1 MLRPKLNRVWTSN
14 NANLRRDPGDAKYL
28 QGWIAEIPT
37 FQVLNYLQYK
47 VDTTL
52 LALAERGVFEWGT
65 DIQYGL
71 GSLVWDDAT
80 KIIYVATV
88 GAPSRTL
95 RPSQNLSQWAA
106 SSIQVSR
113 YDYDDIVSKISAHI
127 ADVTTNPHK
136 ITANMIGAY
145 NKAQIDSLI
154 AQYNA
159 LVASHANDRNN
170 PHQVTAAQAGAVP
183 ITGGTYT
190 GAVTFQ
196 QGMLFD
202 AGGTTKLA
210 FGTQG
215 FYMQSANT
223 RIGIDSSGVPVVG
236 NVATGINSRIITDA
250 SFAEVKAREEPNYSV
265 PYPNYSQHLIGDFNM
280 NIGSGEFT
288 APDRWQFEPQF
299 GSSLYVPAQT
309 STGTAL
315 QTTNIPYSTS
325 VATLCM
331 DILSNSPRI
340 PTSSARMFEI
350 GFRAASGSFA
360 HIRLL
365 ENGQVFG
372 RRMDSGVESQKI
384 ESTMSLLPAQV
395 NNWYRIV
402 ATFSDTG
409 IRLYFDG
416 VLVANTTASIT
427 KGAVVEFARMDILSS
442 ARNIAIRNFR
452 MWDSALTDKQISTL

>member
-1 MLRPKLNRVWTSN
+1 MLRPKLNRIWTSN

-65 DIQYGL
+65 DVQYGL

-95 RPSQNLSQWAA
+95 RPSQNLGQWAA

-127 ADVTTNPHK
+127 ADTTTNPHR

-145 NKAQIDSLI
+145 NKAQIDTLV

-183 ITGGTYT
+183 VPGGTYT
-190 GAVTFQ
+190 GPVTFQ

-210 FGTQG
+210 FGAQG
-215 FYMQSANT
+215 FYMQSADT
-223 RIGIDSSGVPVVG
+223 LIGIDSSGVPVVG
-236 NVATGINSRIITDA
+236 TVSSGVNSRIITDA
-250 SFAEVKAREEPNYSV
+250 SFAEVKSREEPKYAV
-265 PYPNYSQHLIGDFNM
+265 PEPNFCQHLIGDFNIYCGKGAI
-280 NIGSGEFT
+280 NAADNLYFNNAYGGALYRPAGQYVLSSAYEGVGYEFT
-288 APDRWQFEPQF
+288 DCTIC
-299 GSSLYVPAQT
+299 V
-309 STGTAL
+309 
-315 QTTNIPYSTS
+315 
-325 VATLCM
+325 
-331 DILSNSPRI
+331 DILSNSPRTPGSDNSVGI
-340 PTSSARMFEI
+340 YFSLNGDNEENIDFYLMNNGQLYINRSSAAGYDRITYFL
-350 GFRAASGSFA
+350 A
-360 HIRLL
+360 
-365 ENGQVFG
+365 GQVN
-372 RRMDSGVESQKI
+372 R
-384 ESTMSLLPAQV
+384 
-395 NNWYRIV
+395 WYRIV
-402 ATFSDTG
+402 ATLSTATG
-409 IRLYFDG
+409 LELYVDG
-416 VLVANTTASIT
+416 VRVAFDTSQNVAAACVGRKPQIHFYPTSRNY
-427 KGAVVEFARMDILSS
+427 AV
-442 ARNIAIRNFR
+442 RNFR
-452 MWDSALTDKQISTL
+452 VWDFKMTPNQVSTL

>member
-1 MLRPKLNRVWTSN
+1 MLRPKLNRIWTSN

-65 DIQYGL
+65 DVQYGL

-80 KIIYVATV
+80 RTVYVATV
-88 GAPSRTL
+88 GSPSRTL
-95 RPSQNLSQWAA
+95 RPSQNLGQWAA
-106 SSIQVSR
+106 SAIQVSR

-127 ADVTTNPHK
+127 ADVTSNPHRL
-136 ITANMIGAY
+136 TANMIGAY

-183 ITGGTYT
+183 VAGGTYT
-190 GAVTFQ
+190 GPVTFQ

-202 AGGTTKLA
+202 ASGTTKLS
-210 FGTQG
+210 FGPTG
-215 FYMQSANT
+215 FYMQSGDT
-223 RIGIDSSGVPVVG
+223 RIGLDASGVPVVG
-236 NVATGINSRIITDA
+236 NGSTNTNSRIITDA
-250 SFAEVKAREEPNYSV
+250 TFAEVKAREEPKYAV
-265 PYPNYSQHLIGDFNM
+265 PEPNFCQHLIGDFNM

-288 APDRWQFEPQF
+288 APDSWQFEPQF

-309 STGTAL
+309 PTATAQ

-325 VATLCM
+325 ATTLCM

-340 PTSSARMFEI
+340 TKSPAIMFEI
-350 GFRAASGSFA
+350 GFRAASGIFA
-360 HIRLL
+360 HIQLL
-365 ENGQVFG
+365 ENGLVSG
-372 RRMDSGVESQKI
+372 RRRGRGAI
-384 ESTMSLLPAQV
+384 EQTSSLLPAQV

-416 VLVANTTASIT
+416 VLVANTTASTT
-427 KGAVVEFARMDILSS
+427 KGAVVEFARMDIMSS

>member
-65 DIQYGL
+65 DVQYGL

-95 RPSQNLSQWAA
+95 RPSQNLGQWAA

-127 ADVTTNPHK
+127 ADTTTNPHR

-145 NKAQIDSLI
+145 NKAQIDNLV

-183 ITGGTYT
+183 VTGGTYT
-190 GAVTFQ
+190 GPVTFQ

-202 AGGTTKLA
+202 AGGTTKLS
-210 FGTQG
+210 FGAQG
-215 FYMQSANT
+215 FYMQSGNT
-223 RIGIDSSGVPVVG
+223 RIGLDSSGTPVVG
-236 NVATGINSRIITDA
+236 NASTNSNSRIITDA
-250 SFAEVKAREEPNYSV
+250 TFAEVKAREEPNYSV

-280 NIGSGEFT
+280 NIGYGEFNAPDEWRFAPEFGSALFMPASTVQRMATQSLSNLSVSGELT
-288 APDRWQFEPQF
+288 
-299 GSSLYVPAQT
+299 V
-309 STGTAL
+309 
-315 QTTNIPYSTS
+315 
-325 VATLCM
+325 CM
-331 DILSNSPRI
+331 DVLSNSPRVPGSVAVPAVFGMSGDAGSAEVI
-340 PTSSARMFEI
+340 LQERGVIYALRSNGTSS
-350 GFRAASGSFA
+350 
-360 HIRLL
+360 
-365 ENGQVFG
+365 
-372 RRMDSGVESQKI
+372 DSVSAQ
-384 ESTMSLLPAQV
+384 LPAQV
-395 NNWYRIV
+395 NTWYRV
-402 ATFSDTG
+402 AAVFSNNT
-409 IRLYFDG
+409 IKLYFDG
-416 VLVANTTASIT
+416 VLVASSSSATSSSD
-427 KGAVVEFARMDILSS
+427 AVVSFARIYQQASS
-442 ARNIAIRNFR
+442 RNIALRNFR
-452 MWDSALTDKQISTL
+452 LWTSALTDKQISTL

>member
-14 NANLRRDPGDAKYL
+14 SANLRRDPGDAKYL

-65 DIQYGL
+65 DVQYGL

-95 RPSQNLSQWAA
+95 RPSQNLGQWAA

-127 ADVTTNPHK
+127 ADTTTNPHK

-145 NKAQIDSLI
+145 NKAQIDTLV

-183 ITGGTYT
+183 VTGGTYT
-190 GAVTFQ
+190 GPVTFQ

-202 AGGTTKLA
+202 TGGTTKLV
-210 FGTQG
+210 FGSQG
-215 FYMQSANT
+215 FYMQSADT

-236 NVATGINSRIITDA
+236 TVSSGVNSRIITDA
-250 SFAEVKAREEPNYSV
+250 TFAEVKVREEPNYSV

-288 APDRWQFEPQF
+288 APDQWEFNPQY
-299 GSSLYVPAQT
+299 GSALFIPAANAVRDASQSGSLYSAIN
-309 STGTAL
+309 L
-315 QTTNIPYSTS
+315 
-325 VATLCM
+325 TLCV
-331 DILSNSPRI
+331 DVLSNSPRI
-340 PTSSARMFEI
+340 PTSSALVCRI
-350 GFRAASGSFA
+350 GFRSASGSWA
-360 HIRLL
+360 ELQVR
-365 ENGQVFG
+365 ENGRVEVS
-372 RRMDSGVESQKI
+372 RRDNTLVPHVAESAAAQ
-384 ESTMSLLPAQV
+384 LPAQV
-395 NNWYRIV
+395 NNWYRLT
-402 ATFSDTG
+402 ASFSSTG
-409 IRLYFDG
+409 LKLYFDG
-416 VLVANTTASIT
+416 VLAASTTASVT
-427 KGAVVEFARMDILSS
+427 KNAVIEFARISS
-442 ARNIAIRNFR
+442 QATVRNLAIRNFR
-452 MWDSALTDKQISTL
+452 MWDSVLTDKQISTL

>member
-65 DIQYGL
+65 DVQYGL

-95 RPSQNLSQWAA
+95 RPSQNLGQWAA

-127 ADVTTNPHK
+127 ADTTTNPHR

-145 NKAQIDSLI
+145 NKAQIDNLV

-183 ITGGTYT
+183 VTGGTYT

-202 AGGTTKLA
+202 AGGTTKLS
-210 FGTQG
+210 FGAQG
-215 FYMQSANT
+215 FYMQSGNT
-223 RIGIDSSGVPVVG
+223 RIGLDSSGTPVVG
-236 NVATGINSRIITDA
+236 NASTNSNSRIITDA
-250 SFAEVKAREEPNYSV
+250 TFAEVKAREEPNYSV

-280 NIGSGEFT
+280 NIGYGEFNAPDEWRFAPEFGSALFMPASTVQRMATQSLSNLSVSGELT
-288 APDRWQFEPQF
+288 
-299 GSSLYVPAQT
+299 V
-309 STGTAL
+309 
-315 QTTNIPYSTS
+315 
-325 VATLCM
+325 CM
-331 DILSNSPRI
+331 DVLSNSPMV
-340 PTSSARMFEI
+340 PNSVAVP
-350 GFRAASGSFA
+350 A
-360 HIRLL
+360 
-365 ENGQVFG
+365 VFG
-372 RRMDSGVESQKI
+372 MAGNAGSAEIILQERGVIYALRSDGHSSDSVSAQ
-384 ESTMSLLPAQV
+384 LPAQV
-395 NNWYRIV
+395 NTWYRIV
-402 ATFSDTG
+402 AVFSNNT
-409 IRLYFDG
+409 IKLYFNG
-416 VLVANTTASIT
+416 VLVASSSSATGSS
-427 KGAVVEFARMDILSS
+427 GATMSFARIYQQASS
-442 ARNIAIRNFR
+442 RNVALRNFR
-452 MWDSALTDKQISTL
+452 LWISALTDKQISTL

>member
-1 MLRPKLNRVWTSN
+1 MLRPKLNRVWTSD

-65 DIQYGL
+65 DVQYGL

-80 KIIYVATV
+80 NIIYVATV

-95 RPSQNLSQWAA
+95 RPSQNLGQWAA

-113 YDYDDIVSKISAHI
+113 YDYDDIVSKISTHI
-127 ADVTTNPHK
+127 ADTTTNPHK

-145 NKAQIDSLI
+145 NKAQIDNLI

-202 AGGTTKLA
+202 AGGTTKLT
-210 FGTQG
+210 FGAQG
-215 FYMQSANT
+215 FYMQSVNT

-236 NVATGINSRIITDA
+236 NVATGVNSRIITDA
-250 SFAEVKAREEPNYSV
+250 TFAEVKASEEPNYSV
-265 PYPNYSQHLIGDFNM
+265 PYPNYAQHLIGDFNM
-280 NIGSGEFT
+280 NIGSGEFN
-288 APDRWQFEPQF
+288 APDQWEFNPQY
-299 GSSLYVPAQT
+299 GSALFIPAATVGRNADQSGSLYSVVEHTLCVDVLSSSPRVPTSNAIVCAIGLRSASGNWSEFQIRENGNIYISRRDNSLVPA
-309 STGTAL
+309 
-315 QTTNIPYSTS
+315 I
-325 VATLCM
+325 
-331 DILSNSPRI
+331 
-340 PTSSARMFEI
+340 FE
-350 GFRAASGSFA
+350 AAMQ
-360 HIRLL
+360 R
-365 ENGQVFG
+365 
-372 RRMDSGVESQKI
+372 
-384 ESTMSLLPAQV
+384 LPAQV
-395 NNWYRIV
+395 NNWYRLT
-402 ATFSDTG
+402 ATLSNTG

-416 VLVANTTASIT
+416 VLAASSNASAT
-427 KGAVVEFARMDILSS
+427 KNAKLEFARIS
-442 ARNIAIRNFR
+442 ARATTRNLAIRNFR
-452 MWDSALTDKQISTL
+452 MWDSVLTDKQISTL

>member
-65 DIQYGL
+65 DVQYGL

-95 RPSQNLSQWAA
+95 RPSQNLGQWAA

-127 ADVTTNPHK
+127 ADTTTNPHR

-145 NKAQIDSLI
+145 NKAQIDNLV

-183 ITGGTYT
+183 VTGGTYT

-202 AGGTTKLA
+202 AGGTTKLS
-210 FGTQG
+210 FGAQG
-215 FYMQSANT
+215 FYMQSGNT
-223 RIGIDSSGVPVVG
+223 RIGLDSGGTPVVG
-236 NVATGINSRIITDA
+236 NASTNSNSRIITDA
-250 SFAEVKAREEPNYSV
+250 TFAEVKAREEPNYSV

-280 NIGSGEFT
+280 NIGYGEFNAPDEWRFAPEFGSALFMPASTVQRMATQSLSNLSVSGELT
-288 APDRWQFEPQF
+288 
-299 GSSLYVPAQT
+299 V
-309 STGTAL
+309 
-315 QTTNIPYSTS
+315 
-325 VATLCM
+325 CM
-331 DILSNSPRI
+331 DVLSNSPRV
-340 PTSSARMFEI
+340 PNSVAVP
-350 GFRAASGSFA
+350 A
-360 HIRLL
+360 
-365 ENGQVFG
+365 VFG
-372 RRMDSGVESQKI
+372 MAGNAGSAEIILQERGVIYALRSDGHSSDSVSAQ
-384 ESTMSLLPAQV
+384 LPAQV
-395 NNWYRIV
+395 NTWYRIV
-402 ATFSDTG
+402 AVFSNNT
-409 IRLYFDG
+409 IKLYFNG
-416 VLVANTTASIT
+416 VLVASSSSATGSS
-427 KGAVVEFARMDILSS
+427 GAVASFARIYQQASS
-442 ARNIAIRNFR
+442 RNIALRNFR
-452 MWDSALTDKQISTL
+452 LWTSALTDKQISTL

>member
-65 DIQYGL
+65 DVQYGL

-95 RPSQNLSQWAA
+95 RPSQNLGQWAA

-113 YDYDDIVSKISAHI
+113 YDYDDIVSKVSAHI
-127 ADVTTNPHK
+127 ADTTTNPHR

-145 NKAQIDSLI
+145 NKAQIDTLV

-183 ITGGTYT
+183 VTGGTYT
-190 GAVTFQ
+190 GPVTFQ

-210 FGTQG
+210 FGAQG
-215 FYMQSANT
+215 FYMQSADT

-236 NVATGINSRIITDA
+236 TVSSGVNSRIITDV

-265 PYPNYSQHLIGDFNM
+265 PYPNYFQHLIGDLNI
-280 NIGSGEFT
+280 NIGSGGFS
-288 APDRWQFEPQF
+288 APDQWQFKPEF
-299 GSSLYVPAQT
+299 GSALYLP
-309 STGTAL
+309 
-315 QTTNIPYSTS
+315 
-325 VATLCM
+325 
-331 DILSNSPRI
+331 
-340 PTSSARMFEI
+340 
-350 GFRAASGSFA
+350 ASGSQRIAEQIGTKLGTTGKLTICADVLSDSPRVPGSENASLVIGFTGPSASAEITVQERGYIFA
-360 HIRLL
+360 FRS
-365 ENGQVFG
+365 NGVTI
-372 RRMDSGVESQKI
+372 DATSA
-384 ESTMSLLPAQV
+384 LLPAQV
-395 NNWYRIV
+395 NNWYRIAAV
-402 ATFSDTG
+402 FDGDT
-409 IRLYFDG
+409 IKLYFDG
-416 VLVANTTASIT
+416 VLVSRNTSASVT
-427 KGAVVEFARMDILSS
+427 SAVSVNAARIYQQASV
-442 ARNIAIRNFR
+442 RNIAVRNFR